1 MLKLTCGNHAV
12 KSVCVL
18 YNTDVCRYAQFA
30 YVTLSMGS
38 HVSLVSLG
46 LYYLGR
52 HARARWGDVC

>member
-12 KSVCVL
+12 KSACVL

-30 YVTLSMGS
+30 YVTLSMCS
-38 HVSLVSLG
+38 HVFLVSLG